1 LSRNI
6 CSIRRLI
13 LFSRQAK
20 SDYLETMN
28 SAEKK
33 IARAIADIPLVPS
46 PFAEIAASC
55 GLTGAEILQ
64 TSRELLQ
71 KGIMRRFGAVL
82 HHSKAG
88 FTKNALVVWSVQP
101 SQTEKAGKI
110 FASFSFISH
119 CYERKPAFQNKYNL
133 FTMLHTKDD
142 NIAVI
147 IDFLAEAINNRN
159 FLILESLE
167 EYKKTSPEY
176 FND

>member
-1 LSRNI
+1 MTA
-6 CSIRRLI
+6 
-13 LFSRQAK
+13 F
-20 SDYLETMN
+20 
-28 SAEKK
+28 EKK

-55 GLTGAEILQ
+55 GLNGAEILQ
-64 TSRELLQ
+64 TSQEFLQ

-82 HHSKAG
+82 HHSRAG
-88 FTKNALVVWSVQP
+88 FIKNALVVWSVPP
-101 SQTEKAGKI
+101 SQTEKAGKT

-147 IDFLAEAINNRN
+147 IDDLAEAINNRN